1 MEVQV
6 LSSAPSRDQ
15 IFDTMP
21 KPPSNI
27 AVLPPIKRILDE
39 YGRQHWPQYALALA
53 FMVVVALC
61 TSLSAWLMKD
71 LTNSIF
77 VDKDRS
83 SVMFFPALISAI
95 FITKGVFSYL
105 QEVTLAKVGMR
116 ITADLQRR
124 IYDHFLSMDLEFFRR
139 WTSGDLVARFN
150 AGATHARNLIQ
161 LVAVSLG
168 RDLLT
173 VIGLC
178 AVMIF
183 QDPIM
188 FCIVLV
194 TAPLAAVALKQLS
207 KRAKKAS
214 EVTTNILGTVVSLT
228 RETAQ
233 GAKMV
238 KSFQLETLMRK
249 KMGEAIAITEKAAV
263 KLVKVRAAVAPLSE
277 VLAGLAIAGV
287 ILYGAL
293 RASADPEMI
302 GRFFSFITALL
313 LAGEPLRRLSRLHVD
328 LATAAV
334 PVSMMYDVLDEP
346 VDRHEHA
353 KRPPLKITDGNIFF
367 KDVRFQYQHGPEV
380 LKGLD
385 LKFEGQKTTA
395 LVGPSGGGKT
405 TILGLIQG
413 LYRPSSGEIEIDSK
427 NLDEVSLASLR
438 SQVAFL
444 DQEAFLFE
452 GTIGENIRGGD
463 EVKDEAAVIAAA
475 KAANAHEFIVRTI
488 KGYDTEISELAANFS
503 GGQKQRIAVARAFF
517 KDAPILLLD
526 EPTSALD
533 SESEQKLQSSIQE
546 LSEGR
551 TTILIAHRL
560 STAQHADR
568 IYVIGDGMAIESGTH
583 DELIAK
589 DGRYAELYRLQFSG
603 DGIINGKQD

>member
-1 MEVQV
+1 M
-6 LSSAPSRDQ
+6 
-15 IFDTMP
+15 
-21 KPPSNI
+21 
-27 AVLPPIKRILDE
+27 
-39 YGRQHWPQYALALA
+39 ALG
-53 FMVVVALC
+53 FMVVVAAC

-77 VDKDRS
+77 VTQDKS
-83 SVMFFPALISAI
+83 SILFFPALISAI
-95 FITKGVFSYL
+95 FITKGVFQYL

-116 ITADLQRR
+116 ITADLQSR
-124 IYDHFLSMDLEFFRR
+124 IYNHFLAMDLEFFRR
-139 WTSGDLVARFN
+139 WSSGDLVARFN
-150 AGATHARNLIQ
+150 QGATNARMLIQ

-173 VIGLC
+173 VVGLC
-178 AVMIF
+178 AVMII

-188 FCIVLV
+188 FMIVLV
-194 TAPLAAVALKQLS
+194 TAPLAAVALRQLS

-233 GAKMV
+233 GAKMI
-238 KSFQLETLMRK
+238 KSFQLEKLMRQ
-249 KMGEAIAITEKAAV
+249 KMGEAIAITEQAAV

-287 ILYGAL
+287 ILYGVL
-293 RASADPEMI
+293 RAGSDPEMI

-334 PVSMMYDVLDEP
+334 PVSMMYEVLDETEDHHERAERRKLV
-346 VDRHEHA
+346 VDKGEIAFR
-353 KRPPLKITDGNIFF
+353 
-367 KDVRFQYQHGPEV
+367 DVQFRYQQGGEV
-380 LKGLD
+380 LKGLS
-385 LKFEGQKTTA
+385 LTFPGQRTTA

-413 LYRPSSGEIEIDSK
+413 LYRPTGGTVEIDGS
-427 NLDEVSLASLR
+427 NLTEVSLPSLR
-438 SQVAFL
+438 EQVAFL

-452 GTIGENIRGGD
+452 GTIAENIRGGD
-463 EVKDEAAVIAAA
+463 IDADMEAVIAAA
-475 KAANAHEFIVRTI
+475 KAANAHDFIMQTPH
-488 KGYDTEISELAANFS
+488 GYDSAINELAANFS

-533 SESEQKLQSSIQE
+533 SESEQVLQASIRA
-546 LSEGR
+546 LSRGR

-560 STAQHADR
+560 STAQHADL
-568 IYVIGDGMAIESGTH
+568 IHVIEDGRVAESGTH
-583 DELIAK
+583 DTLLQK
-589 DGRYAELYRLQFSG
+589 DERYAELYRLQFAGEGHTS
-603 DGIINGKQD
+603 D

>member
-6 LSSAPSRDQ
+6 LSSAPAGIRFSS
-15 IFDTMP
+15 TMP
-21 KPPSNI
+21 QKSPSETS
-27 AVLPPIKRILDE
+27 VLPPIKRILDE
-39 YGRQHWPQYALALA
+39 YGRQHWPQYALALG
-53 FMVVVALC
+53 FMVVVAVC

-83 SVMFFPALISAI
+83 QVMFFPALISAI
-95 FITKGVFSYL
+95 FIIKGIFAYL

-116 ITADLQRR
+116 ITADLQSR
-124 IYDHFLSMDLEFFRR
+124 IYNHFLAMDLEFFRR
-139 WTSGDLVARFN
+139 WSSGDLVARFN
-150 AGATHARNLIQ
+150 QGATNARQLIQ

-173 VIGLC
+173 VLGLC

-188 FCIVLV
+188 FLIVVV
-194 TAPLAAVALKQLS
+194 TAPIAALALKQLS

-214 EVTTNILGTVVSLT
+214 QVTTDILGTVVSLS

-233 GAKMV
+233 GAKMI
-238 KSFQLETLMRK
+238 KSFQLENLMRK
-249 KMGEAIAITEKAAV
+249 KMGSAISITEQAAV
-263 KLVKVRAAVAPLSE
+263 KLVRVRAAVAPLSE
-277 VLAGLAIAGV
+277 ILAGLAIAGV
-287 ILYGAL
+287 ILYGVM
-293 RASADPEMI
+293 RADADPQMI

-334 PVSMMYDVLDEP
+334 PVTMMYELLDEP
-346 VDRHEHA
+346 EDSHERA
-353 KRPPLKITDGNIFF
+353 KRPPLKVSAGEITFEN
-367 KDVRFQYQHGPEV
+367 VRFQYQHGPEV
-380 LKGLD
+380 LKAID
-385 LKFEGQKTTA
+385 VTFEGQKTTA

-413 LYRPSSGEIEIDSK
+413 LYRPSEGHIKIDGA

-452 GTIGENIRGGD
+452 GTIAENIRGGD
-463 EVKDEAAVIAAA
+463 DSMGRDAMISAA
-475 KAANAHEFIVRTI
+475 KAANAHEFIERTPD
-488 KGYDTEISELAANFS
+488 GYNSEINELAANFS
-503 GGQKQRIAVARAFF
+503 GGQKQRLAVARAFF

-533 SESEQKLQSSIQE
+533 SESEQILQSSIRD
-546 LSEGR
+546 LSKGR
-551 TTILIAHRL
+551 TTVLIAHRL

-568 IYVIGDGMAIESGTH
+568 IYVIEDGTAVESGTH
-583 DELIAK
+583 DELIAR
-589 DGRYAELYRLQFSG
+589 DGRYAALYRLQFAG
-603 DGIINGKQD
+603 NGRQGED

>member
-1 MEVQV
+1 
-6 LSSAPSRDQ
+6 
-15 IFDTMP
+15 MP
-21 KPPSNI
+21 KKPPSDTP
-27 AVLPPIKRILDE
+27 VLPPIKRIIDE
-39 YGRQHWPQYALALA
+39 YGRQHWPKYALALA
-53 FMVVVALC
+53 FMVVVAVC
-61 TSLSAWLMKD
+61 TSFSAWLMKD

-83 SVMFFPALISAI
+83 QVLFFPALISAI
-95 FITKGVFSYL
+95 FIIKGVFSYL

-116 ITADLQRR
+116 ITADLQSR
-124 IYDHFLSMDLEFFRR
+124 IYSHFLAMDLEFFRR
-139 WTSGDLVARFN
+139 WSSGDLVARFN
-150 AGATHARNLIQ
+150 QGATNARQLIQ

-173 VIGLC
+173 VLGLC

-188 FCIVLV
+188 FLIVVV
-194 TAPLAAVALKQLS
+194 TAPIAAIALKQLS

-214 EVTTNILGTVVSLT
+214 QVTTDILGTVVSLS

-233 GAKMV
+233 GAKMI
-238 KSFQLETLMRK
+238 KSFQLEDLMRK
-249 KMGEAIAITEKAAV
+249 KMGAAISITEQAAV
-263 KLVKVRAAVAPLSE
+263 KLVRVRAAVAPLSE
-277 VLAGLAIAGV
+277 ILAGLAIAGV
-287 ILYGAL
+287 ILYGVM
-293 RASADPEMI
+293 RADEDPEMI

-334 PVSMMYDVLDEP
+334 PVTMMYELLDEP
-346 VDRHEHA
+346 EDSHERA
-353 KRPPLKITDGNIFF
+353 KRPALDVTQGEISFEN
-367 KDVRFQYQHGPEV
+367 VRFAYQQGPEV
-380 LKGLD
+380 LKGLTAT
-385 LKFEGQKTTA
+385 FEGHKTTA

-413 LYRPSSGEIEIDSK
+413 LYRPSEGQIEIDDA
-427 NLDEVSLASLR
+427 NLDEISLASLR

-463 EVKDEAAVIAAA
+463 NSKRKDALISAA
-475 KAANAHEFIVRTI
+475 KAANAHEFIKRTPN
-488 KGYDTEISELAANFS
+488 GYDSEINELAANFS
-503 GGQKQRIAVARAFF
+503 GGQKQRLAVARAFF

-533 SESEQKLQSSIQE
+533 SESEQILQSSIRD
-546 LSEGR
+546 LSKGR
-551 TTILIAHRL
+551 TTVLIAHRL

-568 IYVIGDGMAIESGTH
+568 IYVIEDGSAVEAGTH
-583 DELIAK
+583 DELIAQN
-589 DGRYAELYRLQFSG
+589 GRYAELYRLQFAGNDTGG
-603 DGIINGKQD
+603 DD

>member
-1 MEVQV
+1 
-6 LSSAPSRDQ
+6 
-15 IFDTMP
+15 
-21 KPPSNI
+21 
-27 AVLPPIKRILDE
+27 
-39 YGRQHWPQYALALA
+39 
-53 FMVVVALC
+53 MVVVAAC

-77 VDKDRS
+77 VDQDRT

-95 FITKGVFSYL
+95 FITKGVFAYL

-116 ITADLQRR
+116 ITADLQSR
-124 IYDHFLSMDLEFFRR
+124 IYHHFLAMDLEFFRR
-139 WTSGDLVARFN
+139 WSSGDLVARFN
-150 AGATHARNLIQ
+150 QGATNARQLIQ

-173 VIGLC
+173 VLGLC
-178 AVMIF
+178 AVMIV
-183 QDPIM
+183 QDPVM
-188 FCIVLV
+188 FLIVLV
-194 TAPLAAVALKQLS
+194 TAPLAAMALRQLS

-214 EVTTNILGTVVSLT
+214 QVTTDILGTVVSLT

-233 GAKMV
+233 GAKMI
-238 KSFQLETLMRK
+238 KSFQLETLMRR
-249 KMGEAIAITEKAAV
+249 KMGEAIAITEQAAV

-287 ILYGAL
+287 ILYGVL
-293 RASADPEMI
+293 RAGSDPEMV

-334 PVSMMYDVLDEP
+334 PVSMMYEVLDEP
-346 VDRHEHA
+346 PDAHENA
-353 KRPPLKITDGNIFF
+353 SRPPLTVTRGAIAFDN
-367 KDVRFQYQHGPEV
+367 VRFQYQNGPEV
-380 LKGLD
+380 LTGLD
-385 LKFEGQKTTA
+385 ISFEGQKTTA

-413 LYRPSSGEIEIDSK
+413 LYRPTSGAVTIDGMS
-427 NLDEVSLASLR
+427 LDEVSLASLR

-452 GTIGENIRGGD
+452 GTIAENIRGGD
-463 EVKDEAAVIAAA
+463 EHNGKEAVIAAA
-475 KAANAHEFIVRTI
+475 KAANAHDFITRTQH
-488 KGYDTEISELAANFS
+488 GYDSAINELAANFS
-503 GGQKQRIAVARAFF
+503 GGQKQRIAVARAFY

-533 SESEQKLQSSIQE
+533 SESEQVLQTSIRE

-568 IYVIGDGMAIESGTH
+568 IYVIEHGQAVEAGTH
-583 DELIAK
+583 DALIAQN
-589 DGRYAELYRLQFSG
+589 GRYAELYRLQFAADEAG
-603 DGIINGKQD
+603 DDG

>member
-6 LSSAPSRDQ
+6 LSSAPAGNRFFS
-15 IFDTMP
+15 IMP
-21 KPPSNI
+21 KNPPSNTS
-27 AVLPPIKRILDE
+27 VLPPIKRILDE
-39 YGRQHWPQYALALA
+39 YGRQHWPQYALALV
-53 FMVVVALC
+53 FMVVVAIC

-83 SVMFFPALISAI
+83 QVLFFPALISAI
-95 FITKGVFSYL
+95 FITKGIFSYL

-116 ITADLQRR
+116 ITADLQSR
-124 IYDHFLSMDLEFFRR
+124 IYNHFLAMDLQFFRR
-139 WTSGDLVARFN
+139 WSSGDLVARFN
-150 AGATHARNLIQ
+150 QGATNARQLIQ

-178 AVMIF
+178 AVMVF

-188 FCIVLV
+188 FLIVLV
-194 TAPLAAVALKQLS
+194 TAPIAAFALKQLS

-214 EVTTNILGTVVSLT
+214 QVTTDILGTVVSLS

-233 GAKMV
+233 GAKMI
-238 KSFQLETLMRK
+238 KSFQLENLMRK
-249 KMGEAIAITEKAAV
+249 KMGSAISITEQAAV

-277 VLAGLAIAGV
+277 ILAGFAIAGV
-287 ILYGAL
+287 ILYGVM
-293 RASADPEMI
+293 RADSDPEMI

-328 LATAAV
+328 LATAAI
-334 PVSMMYDVLDEP
+334 PVTMMYELLDEP
-346 VDRHEHA
+346 EDAHEHA
-353 KRPPLKITDGNIFF
+353 VRPPLKVTAGEIAFE
-367 KDVRFQYQHGPEV
+367 DVRFQYQNGPEV
-380 LKGLD
+380 LKGID
-385 LKFEGQKTTA
+385 VTFEGQKTTA

-405 TILGLIQG
+405 TILGLVQG
-413 LYRPSSGEIEIDSK
+413 LYRPSAGHIKIDGS
-427 NLDEVSLASLR
+427 NLEAVSLASLR

-452 GTIGENIRGGD
+452 GTIAENIRGGD
-463 EVKDEAAVIAAA
+463 DSNGEDVLIAAS
-475 KAANAHEFIVRTI
+475 KAANAHEFIVRTLH
-488 KGYDTEISELAANFS
+488 GYDSEINELAANFS
-503 GGQKQRIAVARAFF
+503 GGQKQRLAVARAFF

-533 SESEQKLQSSIQE
+533 SESEQILQSSIRN
-546 LSEGR
+546 LSQGR
-551 TTILIAHRL
+551 TTVLIAHRL

-568 IYVIGDGMAIESGTH
+568 IYVIEDGVAVEAGTH
-583 DELIAK
+583 SELVAQN
-589 DGRYAELYRLQFSG
+589 GRYAELYRLQFAVDDSQ
-603 DGIINGKQD
+603 DNG